1 MSWCRRLFGRREAP
15 RVADVSDPAVAAAM
29 RIMQAESRPD
39 LERISQE
46 LIAAKMRHDAATG
59 AEREAA
65 LVEVGRLSFEKAV
78 AEAARRKF
86 GGD

>member
-1 MSWCRRLFGRREAP
+1 MSWWRRLLGRREEA
-15 RVADVSDPAVAAAM
+15 RIADASDPAVALAM
-29 RIMQAESRPD
+29 RIVQAETRPD
-39 LERISQE
+39 VERISQE